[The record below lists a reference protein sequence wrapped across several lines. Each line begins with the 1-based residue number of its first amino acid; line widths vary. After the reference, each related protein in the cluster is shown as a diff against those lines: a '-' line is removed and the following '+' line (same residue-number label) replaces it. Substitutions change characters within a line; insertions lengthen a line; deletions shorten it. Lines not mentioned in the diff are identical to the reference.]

1 MNCKECGRQIP
12 DGALFCKYCGAQVEK
27 QAAETED
34 VAAPIQHPRR
44 RAKKKRGPKP
54 AAILAILL
62 ILAAGVAAGVL
73 IWKNSGQ
80 TPGSDTPPA
89 EVQAPT
95 VTASISPRNS
105 QVEVGSSLVLSTK
118 LSDTA
123 QTPKSITWQSSD
135 TTIATVSD
143 GIVRGVAP
151 GQVQITAK
159 LALESGKSIE
169 TETTVRVVS
178 PSVVYTLSVTP
189 ADVSL
194 HVGDATRLE
203 TQLDPAPEADVTAE
217 HTDWVSDN
225 TAVATIADGRVTGV
239 AVGTAKIT
247 VTLTLSNGQAVTASV
262 PVTVTQQPAPA
273 QTPENNT
280 QTQQPTQQQ
289 PAQQQPQAP
298 TPAQPSQSQGAS
310 TDYILPASNTALV
323 SYDTLRTLSD
333 WQLRLARNEIYARH
347 GRRFNDAQL
356 QAYFDGKSW
365 YHGTIAP
372 DAFDA
377 SVLNDTELANITR
390 IQEVEAQRK

>member
-54 AAILAILL
+54 AAILAVVL

-80 TPGSDTPPA
+80 TPGSDAPPA
-89 EVQAPT
+89 EVQAPA

-143 GIVRGVAP
+143 GIVRGIAP

-159 LALESGKSIE
+159 LALESGKSI
-169 TETTVRVVS
+169 
-178 PSVVYTLSVTP
+178 
-189 ADVSL
+189 
-194 HVGDATRLE
+194 
-203 TQLDPAPEADVTAE
+203 
-217 HTDWVSDN
+217 
-225 TAVATIADGRVTGV
+225 
-239 AVGTAKIT
+239 
-247 VTLTLSNGQAVTASV
+247 
-262 PVTVTQQPAPA
+262 
-273 QTPENNT
+273 
-280 QTQQPTQQQ
+280 
-289 PAQQQPQAP
+289 
-298 TPAQPSQSQGAS
+298 
-310 TDYILPASNTALV
+310 
-323 SYDTLRTLSD
+323 
-333 WQLRLARNEIYARH
+333 
-347 GRRFNDAQL
+347 
-356 QAYFDGKSW
+356 
-365 YHGTIAP
+365 
-372 DAFDA
+372 
-377 SVLNDTELANITR
+377 
-390 IQEVEAQRK
+390 

>member
-1 MNCKECGRQIP
+1 MNCKECGRQIS

-44 RAKKKRGPKP
+44 RVKKKRGPKP
-54 AAILAILL
+54 AAILAVVL

-80 TPGSDTPPA
+80 TPGSDAPPA
-89 EVQAPT
+89 EVQAPA

-143 GIVRGVAP
+143 GIVRGIAP

-169 TETTVRVVS
+169 AETTVRVVS

-194 HVGDATRLE
+194 HVGDATQLE
-203 TQLDPAPEADVTAE
+203 TQLDPAPEADVTVE
-217 HTDWVSDN
+217 RTDWTSDN
-225 TAVATIADGRVTGV
+225 TAVATIADGRITGV

-280 QTQQPTQQQ
+280 QTQQQPQQPTQQQ
-289 PAQQQPQAP
+289 PQTP
-298 TPAQPSQSQGAS
+298 TPAQPSQSQGTS
-310 TDYILPASNTALV
+310 TDYILPTSNTALV
-323 SYDTLRTLSD
+323 SYDTLRPLSD
-333 WQLRLARNEIYARH
+333 WQLRLARNEIYARY

-377 SVLNDTELANITR
+377 SVLNDTELANIAR

>member
-54 AAILAILL
+54 AAILAVVL

-80 TPGSDTPPA
+80 TPGSDAPPA
-89 EVQAPT
+89 EVQAPA

-143 GIVRGVAP
+143 GIVRGIAP

-169 TETTVRVVS
+169 AETTVRVVS

-203 TQLDPAPEADVTAE
+203 TQLDPAPEADVTVE
-217 HTDWVSDN
+217 RTDWTSDN
-225 TAVATIADGRVTGV
+225 TAVATIADGRITGV

-280 QTQQPTQQQ
+280 QTQQQPQQPTQ
-289 PAQQQPQAP
+289 PQTP
-298 TPAQPSQSQGAS
+298 TPAQPSQSQGTS
-310 TDYILPASNTALV
+310 TDYILPTSNTALV
-323 SYDTLRTLSD
+323 SYDTLRPLSD

-377 SVLNDTELANITR
+377 SVLNDTELANIAR

>member
-44 RAKKKRGPKP
+44 RVKKKRGPKP
-54 AAILAILL
+54 AAILAVVL

-80 TPGSDTPPA
+80 TPGSDAPPA
-89 EVQAPT
+89 EVQAPA

-143 GIVRGVAP
+143 GIVRGIAP

-169 TETTVRVVS
+169 AETTVRVVS
-178 PSVVYTLSVTP
+178 PSVV
-189 ADVSL
+189 
-194 HVGDATRLE
+194 
-203 TQLDPAPEADVTAE
+203 
-217 HTDWVSDN
+217 
-225 TAVATIADGRVTGV
+225 
-239 AVGTAKIT
+239 
-247 VTLTLSNGQAVTASV
+247 
-262 PVTVTQQPAPA
+262 
-273 QTPENNT
+273 
-280 QTQQPTQQQ
+280 
-289 PAQQQPQAP
+289 
-298 TPAQPSQSQGAS
+298 
-310 TDYILPASNTALV
+310 
-323 SYDTLRTLSD
+323 
-333 WQLRLARNEIYARH
+333 
-347 GRRFNDAQL
+347 
-356 QAYFDGKSW
+356 
-365 YHGTIAP
+365 
-372 DAFDA
+372 
-377 SVLNDTELANITR
+377 
-390 IQEVEAQRK
+390 

>member
-54 AAILAILL
+54 AAILTVVL

-80 TPGSDTPPA
+80 TPGSDAPPA
-89 EVQAPT
+89 EVQAPA

-169 TETTVRVVS
+169 AETTVRVVS

-194 HVGDATRLE
+194 HVGD
-203 TQLDPAPEADVTAE
+203 D
-217 HTDWVSDN
+217 H
-225 TAVATIADGRVTGV
+225 ADGH
-239 AVGTAKIT
+239 
-247 VTLTLSNGQAVTASV
+247 
-262 PVTVTQQPAPA
+262 QQ
-273 QTPENNT
+273 
-280 QTQQPTQQQ
+280 
-289 PAQQQPQAP
+289 
-298 TPAQPSQSQGAS
+298 
-310 TDYILPASNTALV
+310 D
-323 SYDTLRTLSD
+323 R
-333 WQLRLARNEIYARH
+333 
-347 GRRFNDAQL
+347 
-356 QAYFDGKSW
+356 
-365 YHGTIAP
+365 
-372 DAFDA
+372 
-377 SVLNDTELANITR
+377 
-390 IQEVEAQRK
+390 